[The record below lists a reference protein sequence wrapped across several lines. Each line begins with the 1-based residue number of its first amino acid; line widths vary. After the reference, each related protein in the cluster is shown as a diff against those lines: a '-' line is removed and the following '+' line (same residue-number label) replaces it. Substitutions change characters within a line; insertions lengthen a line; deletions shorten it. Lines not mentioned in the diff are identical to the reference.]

1 MRKPLALGAILLCA
15 STVWAAGPDVIV
27 GDLYSPSNWGEQNG
41 IRAYSIGTISCNIGD
56 EVLLWISG
64 TENHPVIAQN
74 VYRLKDG
81 RFEQIGQSW
90 LKHAF
95 AALAGSLCTPCQGG
109 GGGLGVGCSDPYSG
123 GLNGS
128 QGRLGPRFQVNAY
141 TGAFIPAHPA
151 PTGGSVLGGRAQVQ
165 MADLI
170 PAQNVGARY
179 FVEGQYITPDDAA
192 AGNGLNNASYR
203 EVRIDTDFDL
213 LLQDYTGA
221 ASSTVRM
228 LPAIEA
234 WKAVDPTVALRRLDI
249 PGDGRVY
256 LAWRSENT
264 GPGMFHYE
272 FAVFNLNSHRSV
284 RGLAIPFPVGKN
296 VSNPYFHDVDYH
308 SGEPFDNTDWP
319 VSIEEGRIGWAGD
332 SYATNPNANAIRW
345 GTMYNFAFD
354 ADFGPDEIANYE
366 LTLLRPAV
374 DPNDAPE
381 VIIGELPIG
390 SGPPANILYPSGGE
404 TIPVDQPIDIELF
417 ASATTRVNIQV
428 SSNFGVFDAVAED
441 DFEDTATRP
450 NWDSGGPRLW
460 DYAGD
465 EAYEGAMSA
474 KSGALTH
481 GQLTWL
487 EREHTGGGTL
497 QFWYKVSSEANFDE
511 LRFKVGNQTL
521 LRASGEV
528 DWTLF
533 THEFETTDPVTL
545 RWEYRKDGSD
555 RGPVGQDRAWIDSF
569 VIGADT
575 TSWSDVVET
584 TEPGTTLVQW
594 TPTTPSE
601 HTRLRVRND
610 MGDGEYGEWDM
621 IDHDFSV
628 RLYGDATG
636 DCAVNLSDLS
646 ATLVA
651 FSACD
656 GDPLFDSQVDF
667 NGDNCVDLSDIA
679 GLLGNFGATCP

>member
-1 MRKPLALGAILLCA
+1 MLGV
-15 STVWAAGPDVIV
+15 SQGPDVIV
-27 GDLYSPSNWGEQNG
+27 GALHDVAHWGAVG
-41 IRAYSIGTISCNIGD
+41 DTHSYSIGTTSCSIGTTA
-56 EVLLWISG
+56 VLWRSSG
-64 TENHPVIAQN
+64 SGSNEHPVIAQN
-74 VYRLKDG
+74 FYRLKNG
-81 RFEQIGQSW
+81 RFEQIGLSW
-90 LKHAF
+90 LKHGFTAVNNGICGTCDGQ
-95 AALAGSLCTPCQGG
+95 LGTR
-109 GGGLGVGCSDPYSG
+109 LGVGCSDPYG
-123 GLNGS
+123 AGLNGS
-128 QGRLGPRFQVNAY
+128 QGSLGARFEVNAH
-141 TGAFIPAHPA
+141 TGIFPVSPTRPGSSSILNGRLLVNDADVNPA
-151 PTGGSVLGGRAQVQ
+151 L
-165 MADLI
+165 
-170 PAQNVGARY
+170 NVGALY
-179 FVEGQYITPDDAA
+179 FGEAQYVTADDAA
-192 AGNGLNNASYR
+192 AGNGMNNASYR
-203 EVRIDTDFDL
+203 QVWFNNSRD
-213 LLQDYTGA
+213 
-221 ASSTVRM
+221 ASYNNPAGGGSSPTICQ

-234 WKAVDPTVALRRLDI
+234 WKAIDPTVAIRKLDI
-249 PGDGRVY
+249 AGDGRVY
-256 LAWRSENT
+256 LAWRSENI
-264 GPGMFHYE
+264 GAGMFHYE

-284 RGLAIPFPVGKN
+284 RGLAIPFPAGKN